1 VSTTRTRP
9 KSLYTPDRFLSQE
22 ACQELLERIVRLSP
36 RGWDLSLNV
45 YSRWRGNVRWA
56 RNEITTAGDST
67 EPTINIS
74 ASHRNQSAQ
83 FTINR
88 LDDASIGSAIA
99 ALKRRM
105 DMMPPVDFPGG
116 LRTAENYLE
125 TQLWS
130 DATYGLD
137 AAQRAQLQRQ
147 LVAPAEKEDLL
158 SAGYLEVA
166 ATGNGVVNSAGLFA
180 YLPETRAQ
188 FSVTVRNKTGTGS
201 GWAGVANK
209 DWRAIDAA
217 KLSAIAIDKCK
228 RSADPVAIEPG
239 RYTVIME
246 PQAVSDLMMPLI
258 YSLDRQQAEM
268 GIGPW
273 ADRPQQNARAGL
285 IVGDATSFEGTAGQ
299 GQGGSGN
306 SRIGQ
311 LVLDPRITISAD
323 PSDPEAPFV
332 PFAGDGS
339 PYKPVSWIDK
349 GVLKELS
356 YWRWYANQMLNKPD
370 PLPNST
376 SFRMSGGDT
385 SIEQMIAQTE
395 RGLLVTRFTNVRTV
409 DFNSLLCTGTTSDGL
424 WLIEKGEITR
434 PVKNFRFRESPLFAF
449 NSLQALGTPQ
459 RVLQWMPVIVPPA
472 LVHDFSMT
480 SLADAV

>member
-1 VSTTRTRP
+1 MSTMSKRP
-9 KSLYTPDRFLSQE
+9 KSLFTPDRFLSQE
-22 ACQELLERIVRLSP
+22 ACQELLERMVRLSP
-36 RGWDLSLNV
+36 RGWELSLQISSN
-45 YSRWRGNVRWA
+45 WAGNVRWA
-56 RNEITTAGDST
+56 RNEITTAGDIT
-67 EPTINIS
+67 EPTINITATHRKRS
-74 ASHRNQSAQ
+74 ANFS
-83 FTINR
+83 INR
-88 LDDASIGSAIA
+88 LDDASIGNAIA
-99 ALKRRM
+99 AMKRRIEM
-105 DMMPPVDFPGG
+105 FPPADYPGG
-116 LRTAENYLE
+116 LRSAEHYLE

-130 DATYGLD
+130 DATYELG
-137 AAQRAQLQRQ
+137 AARRAELQRQ

-158 SAGYLEVA
+158 SAGYLEVRA
-166 ATGNGVVNSAGLFA
+166 IGNGVVNTAGLFA

-209 DWRAIDAA
+209 DWRAIDADR
-217 KLSAIAIDKCK
+217 LSAIAIDKCK

-258 YSLDRQQAEM
+258 YSIDRQQAEM

-273 ADRPQQNARAGL
+273 ADRPQQSSRAGL
-285 IVGDATSFEGTAGQ
+285 IVGDASSFEGTAGQ

-311 LVLDPRITISAD
+311 LVMDPRITISAD

-339 PYKPVSWIDK
+339 PYQSVKWIEN

-356 YWRWYANQMLNKPD
+356 YWRWYANQILNKPD
-370 PLPNST
+370 PLPNSG
-376 SFRMSGGDT
+376 SFRMSGGDS

-449 NSLQALGTPQ
+449 NSLQALGKPQ

-472 LVHDFSMT
+472 MVHDFSMT